1 MIYCCHQP
9 KKGKNPMIRIESKTT
24 PTEEI
29 VNPIMFPDGTKLL
42 KFDAAFDG
50 EYTITWLYDRD
61 EELFQ
66 LIALTKHLKNKG
78 CRVWL
83 NLPYVPNARM
93 DRVKNPD
100 EVFTLKAFAD
110 TINWLGFEEV
120 RISNPHSTV
129 SEALFDRVYVDFN
142 CVYEDVKR
150 ILETSLNKIDV
161 LYYPDEGSVKRFSDL
176 LAPLGLPVAFGIKK
190 RDWKTGKILGIDIA
204 GYDELKG
211 KSILMVDDIC
221 SFGGTFYY
229 SALKLKELGANEISC
244 YVTHLEDSVLDPQ
257 KGKLLNTRWL
267 GDDSKGVDLIKTI
280 YSTNSI
286 FRGMSSE
293 KIKIIRE
300 F

>member
-1 MIYCCHQP
+1 
-9 KKGKNPMIRIESKTT
+9 MIRIESKTT

-29 VNPIMFPDGTKLL
+29 VNPTLFPDGTKLL
-42 KFDAAFDG
+42 KFDAGFGG

-66 LIALTKHLKNKG
+66 LIALTKHIKNHGGK
-78 CRVWL
+78 VWL
-83 NLPYVPNARM
+83 NMPYVPNARM

-120 RISNPHSTV
+120 RIANPHSTV

-150 ILETSLNKIDV
+150 VVEVETSLNKIDV
-161 LYYPDEGSVKRFSDL
+161 LYYPDAGAQKRFGEL
-176 LAPLGLPVAFGIKK
+176 LNGFNLPYMYGEKI
-190 RDWKTGKILGIDIA
+190 RDWKTGEIKGLKIINPANVQCKTALII
-204 GYDELKG
+204 
-211 KSILMVDDIC
+211 DDII
-221 SFGGTFYY
+221 SYGGTVFY
-229 SALKLKELGANEISC
+229 SALELQNLGIETI
-244 YVTHLEDSVLDPQ
+244 YVYATHCEDSIMDPI
-257 KGKLLNTRWL
+257 KGKLLRL
-267 GDDSKGVDLIKTI
+267 DCIKNIFT
-280 YSTNSI
+280 TNSI
-286 FRGMSSE
+286 FRGVGNH